1 MLMEG
6 SMRKGR
12 RRCSGEGEL
21 NGFPREHRQDWYQS
35 PGEVIRLK

>member
-1 MLMEG
+1 MLIEG

-12 RRCSGEGEL
+12 RRCSREGEL
-21 NGFPREHRQDWYQS
+21 GSFPREHRQDWDRS